1 MCFFN
6 KHKVY
11 LLKKNLQLFFKKS
24 AKCLHLI
31 IALFNDRNN
40 SLKFQPGKLTMGN
53 QNKDENQRIIEISL
67 AGSKYKFKAEDN
79 VKNPKQVQML
89 ILEELKEAQKNIP
102 KSSISSNSMPALII
116 AGLSLSKKYI
126 EAKKKLK
133 NIVDSAL
140 IRLSEIEDKTDQT
153 IEKIVYKDKKEPV
166 IRTIKA
172 NFENTQSLKK
182 DLKEEAS
189 EENKEQN
196 NIDEKQIE
204 KKIPEIFPSQK
215 QAEPI
220 FIRKEQ
226 KPDVVKS
233 KNIYTSKPDTNFLIP
248 PSREQE
254 DIDTQFLKD
263 QARKLEKKLED
274 FSIRGEVKEIAPG
287 PVITTFEYKPAPG
300 IKISKIVNLE
310 NDIALALS
318 ALSVRIVAPIPGK
331 NVIGIEVPN
340 KKREIVRIREII
352 ESEIFDSFK
361 NGLPLCLGKDIDG
374 NPFISDLTRMPHL
387 LIAGATGTGKSV
399 CLNAMI
405 TSLLY
410 KCSPEDVKLLM
421 IDPKRIELS
430 LYNDIPHLITPVVTD
445 MKKATNALNWAV
457 KEMEQR
463 YDLLAM
469 EKVRNIDQYNA
480 ISEEKL
486 PYIVIIIDELAD
498 LMMVSS
504 RDVETAL
511 ARLAQMARASGIH
524 LILATQ
530 RPSVDVL
537 TGVIKAN
544 FPTRISFQVSSK
556 TDSRTILDSNGA
568 EALLGNG
575 DMIFLPPGTSKIRR
589 LHGAYIS
596 EKEVTDVIDFL
607 KTQMEPEY
615 IEDVTEGFETENESY
630 SEEDYD
636 PLYDR
641 AVQFVTSTRQA
652 SISAVQRHLRIG
664 FNRAARIIEY
674 MERDNIVG
682 PAQGSK
688 PREIIAGS
696 FDNI

>member
-1 MCFFN
+1 M
-6 KHKVY
+6 HKI
-11 LLKKNLQLFFKKS
+11 NNTE
-24 AKCLHLI
+24 
-31 IALFNDRNN
+31 ND
-40 SLKFQPGKLTMGN
+40 
-53 QNKDENQRIIEISL
+53 RIIEISL
-67 AGSKYKFKAEDN
+67 SGAKYKFKAEEK
-79 VKNPKQVQML
+79 VKNPKQVEEM
-89 ILEELKEAQKNIP
+89 ILRELHDAFKNIP
-102 KSSISSNSMPALII
+102 KASVSSNSMPALILS
-116 AGLSLSKKYI
+116 GLSISKKYI
-126 EAKKKLK
+126 EARKKYK
-133 NIVDSAL
+133 NIINSAAEKLDSMEKAIDSA
-140 IRLSEIEDKTDQT
+140 
-153 IEKIVYKDKKEPV
+153 IEKTIYKDKKDPV
-166 IRTIKA
+166 IRTQNKSENNYRMPEIQKEENKRPIEIKESA
-172 NFENTQSLKK
+172 IENQSLKEPS
-182 DLKEEAS
+182 LEG
-189 EENKEQN
+189 
-196 NIDEKQIE
+196 
-204 KKIPEIFPSQK
+204 KKIPEKTPVKSEK
-215 QAEPI
+215 EPP
-220 FIRKEQ
+220 
-226 KPDVVKS
+226 KPDVV
-233 KNIYTSKPDTNFLIP
+233 TSKKTYAAKPETVFLIP
-248 PSREQE
+248 PSRETE
-254 DIDTQFLKD
+254 DIDTRFLKE

-352 ESEIFDSFK
+352 ESEIFENFK
-361 NGLPLCLGKDIDG
+361 YGLPLCLGKDIDG
-374 NPFISDLTRMPHL
+374 NPFVSDLSKMPHL

-399 CLNAMI
+399 CLNSMI

-410 KCSPEDVKLLM
+410 KCSPEEVKLLM

-480 ISEEKL
+480 VSEEKL

-556 TDSRTILDSNGA
+556 TDSRTILDTNGA

-575 DMIFLPPGTSKIRR
+575 DMIFLPPGTSKIKR

-607 KTQMEPEY
+607 KSQMEPEY
-615 IEDVTEGFETENESY
+615 IDDVTEAFETENESY
-630 SEEDYD
+630 SDEDYD
-636 PLYDR
+636 PLYDK

-674 MERDNIVG
+674 MEKDSIVG

-688 PREIIAGS
+688 PREVIAGS
-696 FDNI
+696 FDGI

>member
-1 MCFFN
+1 MQSN
-6 KHKVY
+6 
-11 LLKKNLQLFFKKS
+11 NLS
-24 AKCLHLI
+24 DD
-31 IALFNDRNN
+31 N
-40 SLKFQPGKLTMGN
+40 
-53 QNKDENQRIIEISL
+53 RIIEISL
-67 AGSKYKFKAEDN
+67 AGSKYKFKAEDK
-79 VKNPKQVQML
+79 VKNPKQVEGM
-89 ILEELKEAQKNIP
+89 ILKEINRAFNNMP
-102 KSSISSNSMPALII
+102 KSHLTSNAMPALIL
-116 AGLSLSKKYI
+116 AGLSISKKYI
-126 EAKKKLK
+126 EAKIKYENLIDSVTEKL
-133 NIVDSAL
+133 DSLESLA
-140 IRLSEIEDKTDQT
+140 DTT
-153 IEKIVYKDKKEPV
+153 IEKIVFKDKKEPL
-166 IRTIKA
+166 IR
-172 NFENTQSLKK
+172 QSHRK
-182 DLKEEAS
+182 DKEEP
-189 EENKEQN
+189 
-196 NIDEKQIE
+196 I
-204 KKIPEIFPSQK
+204 SQK
-215 QAEPI
+215 QNEDLKNNENNSLVLKNDSPI
-220 FIRKEQ
+220 KETFQSTHIKEKEISEKEGWKIDKKAQ
-226 KPDVVKS
+226 KPSVLKS
-233 KNIYTSKPDTNFLIP
+233 KNSYTARPVADFLIP
-248 PSREQE
+248 PSRETE
-254 DIDTQFLKD
+254 DIDTKFLKD

-274 FSIRGEVKEIAPG
+274 FSIKGEVKEIAPG

-352 ESEIFDSFK
+352 ESEVFETTK
-361 NGLPLCLGKDIDG
+361 GGLPLCLGKDIDG
-374 NPFISDLTRMPHL
+374 NPFVSDLSKMPHL

-399 CLNAMI
+399 CLNSMI

-410 KCSPEDVKLLM
+410 KCSPEEVKLLM

-457 KEMEQR
+457 NEMEQR
-463 YDLLAM
+463 YDLLSM
-469 EKVRNIDQYNA
+469 EKVRNIAQYNA
-480 ISEEKL
+480 VSEEKL

-556 TDSRTILDSNGA
+556 TDSRTILDTNGA

-575 DMIFLPPGTSKIRR
+575 DMIFLPPGTSRIRR

-596 EKEVTDVIDFL
+596 EKEVTNVIDFL
-607 KTQMEPEY
+607 KSQMEPEY
-615 IEDVTEGFETENESY
+615 IDDVTENFETENESY
-630 SEEDYD
+630 PDDDYD

-641 AVQFVTSTRQA
+641 AVQFVTSTRQS

-688 PREIIAGS
+688 PREILAGN
-696 FDNI
+696 FDSI

>member
-1 MCFFN
+1 MQKIN
-6 KHKVY
+6 
-11 LLKKNLQLFFKKS
+11 NTE
-24 AKCLHLI
+24 
-31 IALFNDRNN
+31 ND
-40 SLKFQPGKLTMGN
+40 
-53 QNKDENQRIIEISL
+53 RIIEISL
-67 AGSKYKFKAEDN
+67 SGAKYKFKAEEK
-79 VKNPKQVQML
+79 VKNPKQVEEM
-89 ILEELKEAQKNIP
+89 ILRELHDAFKNIP
-102 KSSISSNSMPALII
+102 KASVSSNSMPALILS
-116 AGLSLSKKYI
+116 GLSISKKYI
-126 EAKKKLK
+126 EARKKYK
-133 NIVDSAL
+133 NIINSAAEKLDSMEKAIDSA
-140 IRLSEIEDKTDQT
+140 
-153 IEKIVYKDKKEPV
+153 IEKTIYKDKKDPV
-166 IRTIKA
+166 IRTQNKSENNYRMPEIQKEENKHPIEIKESA
-172 NFENTQSLKK
+172 IENQSLKEPS
-182 DLKEEAS
+182 LE
-189 EENKEQN
+189 
-196 NIDEKQIE
+196 E
-204 KKIPEIFPSQK
+204 KKITEKTPVKSE
-215 QAEPI
+215 
-220 FIRKEQ
+220 KEVP
-226 KPDVVKS
+226 KPDVL
-233 KNIYTSKPDTNFLIP
+233 TSKKTYTAKPETVFLIP
-248 PSREQE
+248 PSRETE
-254 DIDTQFLKD
+254 DIDTRFLKE

-352 ESEIFDSFK
+352 ESEIFENFK
-361 NGLPLCLGKDIDG
+361 HGLPLCLGKDIDG
-374 NPFISDLTRMPHL
+374 NPFVSDLSKMPHL

-399 CLNAMI
+399 CLNSMI

-480 ISEEKL
+480 VSEEKL

-556 TDSRTILDSNGA
+556 TDSRTILDTNGA

-575 DMIFLPPGTSKIRR
+575 DMIFLPPGTSKIKR

-607 KTQMEPEY
+607 KSQMEPEY
-615 IEDVTEGFETENESY
+615 IDDVTEAFETENESY
-630 SEEDYD
+630 SDEDYD
-636 PLYDR
+636 PLYDK

-674 MERDNIVG
+674 MEKDSIVG

-688 PREIIAGS
+688 PREVIAGS
-696 FDNI
+696 FDGI

>member
-1 MCFFN
+1 M
-6 KHKVY
+6 HK
-11 LLKKNLQLFFKKS
+11 
-24 AKCLHLI
+24 I
-31 IALFNDRNN
+31 NN
-40 SLKFQPGKLTMGN
+40 T
-53 QNKDENQRIIEISL
+53 ENHRIIEISL
-67 AGSKYKFKAEDN
+67 SGAKYKFKAEEK
-79 VKNPKQVQML
+79 VKNPKQVEEM
-89 ILEELKEAQKNIP
+89 ILNELNDAFKNIS
-102 KSSISSNSMPALII
+102 KASVSSNSMPALILS
-116 AGLSLSKKYI
+116 GLSISQKYI
-126 EAKKKLK
+126 EARKKYK
-133 NIVDSAL
+133 NIINSMTEKLDSMEKNLDSA
-140 IRLSEIEDKTDQT
+140 
-153 IEKIVYKDKKEPV
+153 IEKTIYKDKKDLV
-166 IRTIKA
+166 IRTA
-172 NFENTQSLKK
+172 NKPENNYQ
-182 DLKEEAS
+182 
-189 EENKEQN
+189 
-196 NIDEKQIE
+196 
-204 KKIPEIFPSQK
+204 IPEIQKEETKDLIQKEATIENKTSNKPSLEEK
-215 QAEPI
+215 KSPEKADV
-220 FIRKEQ
+220 KKH
-226 KPDVVKS
+226 KPDVV
-233 KNIYTSKPDTNFLIP
+233 TSKRIYSAKPQINFLIP
-248 PSREQE
+248 PSRQTE
-254 DIDTQFLKD
+254 DIDTLFLKE
-263 QARKLEKKLED
+263 QAKKLEKKLED
-274 FSIRGEVKEIAPG
+274 FSIKGEVKEIAPG

-352 ESEIFDSFK
+352 ESEIFENFK
-361 NGLPLCLGKDIDG
+361 YGLPLCLGKDIDG
-374 NPFISDLTRMPHL
+374 NAFVSDLSKMPHL

-399 CLNAMI
+399 CLNSMI

-480 ISEEKL
+480 VSEEKL

-556 TDSRTILDSNGA
+556 TDSRTILDTNGA

-575 DMIFLPPGTSKIRR
+575 DMIFLPPGTSKIKR

-607 KTQMEPEY
+607 KSQMEPEY
-615 IEDVTEGFETENESY
+615 IDDVTEAFETENESY
-630 SEEDYD
+630 SDEDYD
-636 PLYDR
+636 PLYDK

-674 MERDNIVG
+674 MEKDNIVG

-688 PREIIAGS
+688 PREVIAGN
-696 FDNI
+696 FDGI

>member
-1 MCFFN
+1 MQKIN
-6 KHKVY
+6 
-11 LLKKNLQLFFKKS
+11 NTE
-24 AKCLHLI
+24 
-31 IALFNDRNN
+31 ND
-40 SLKFQPGKLTMGN
+40 
-53 QNKDENQRIIEISL
+53 RIIEISL
-67 AGSKYKFKAEDN
+67 SGAKYKFKAEEK
-79 VKNPKQVQML
+79 VKNPKQVEEM
-89 ILEELKEAQKNIP
+89 ILRELHDAFKNIP
-102 KSSISSNSMPALII
+102 KASVSSNSMPALILS
-116 AGLSLSKKYI
+116 GLSISKKYI
-126 EAKKKLK
+126 EARKKYK
-133 NIVDSAL
+133 NIINSAAEKLDSMEKAIDSA
-140 IRLSEIEDKTDQT
+140 
-153 IEKIVYKDKKEPV
+153 IEKTIYKDKKDPV
-166 IRTIKA
+166 IRIQNKSENNYRMPEIPKEENKHPIEIKEPA
-172 NFENTQSLKK
+172 IENQSLKEPS
-182 DLKEEAS
+182 LE
-189 EENKEQN
+189 
-196 NIDEKQIE
+196 E
-204 KKIPEIFPSQK
+204 KKIPEKTPVKS
-215 QAEPI
+215 E
-220 FIRKEQ
+220 KEAP
-226 KPDVVKS
+226 KPDVV
-233 KNIYTSKPDTNFLIP
+233 TSKKTYAAKPETVFLIP
-248 PSREQE
+248 PSRETE
-254 DIDTQFLKD
+254 DIDTRFLKE

-352 ESEIFDSFK
+352 ESEIFENFK
-361 NGLPLCLGKDIDG
+361 YGLPLCLGKDIDG
-374 NPFISDLTRMPHL
+374 NPFVSDLSKMPHL

-399 CLNAMI
+399 CLNSMI

-410 KCSPEDVKLLM
+410 KCSPEEVKLLM

-480 ISEEKL
+480 VSEEKL

-556 TDSRTILDSNGA
+556 TDSRTILDTNGA

-575 DMIFLPPGTSKIRR
+575 DMIFLPPGTSKIKR

-607 KTQMEPEY
+607 KSQMEPEY
-615 IEDVTEGFETENESY
+615 IDDVTEAFETENESY
-630 SEEDYD
+630 SDEDYD
-636 PLYDR
+636 PLYDK

-674 MERDNIVG
+674 MEKDSIVG

-688 PREIIAGS
+688 PREVIAGS
-696 FDNI
+696 FDGI

>member
-1 MCFFN
+1 
-6 KHKVY
+6 
-11 LLKKNLQLFFKKS
+11 
-24 AKCLHLI
+24 
-31 IALFNDRNN
+31 
-40 SLKFQPGKLTMGN
+40 
-53 QNKDENQRIIEISL
+53 
-67 AGSKYKFKAEDN
+67 
-79 VKNPKQVQML
+79 
-89 ILEELKEAQKNIP
+89 
-102 KSSISSNSMPALII
+102 
-116 AGLSLSKKYI
+116 
-126 EAKKKLK
+126 
-133 NIVDSAL
+133 
-140 IRLSEIEDKTDQT
+140 
-153 IEKIVYKDKKEPV
+153 
-166 IRTIKA
+166 
-172 NFENTQSLKK
+172 
-182 DLKEEAS
+182 
-189 EENKEQN
+189 
-196 NIDEKQIE
+196 
-204 KKIPEIFPSQK
+204 
-215 QAEPI
+215 
-220 FIRKEQ
+220 
-226 KPDVVKS
+226 
-233 KNIYTSKPDTNFLIP
+233 
-248 PSREQE
+248 
-254 DIDTQFLKD
+254 
-263 QARKLEKKLED
+263 
-274 FSIRGEVKEIAPG
+274 
-287 PVITTFEYKPAPG
+287 
-300 IKISKIVNLE
+300 
-310 NDIALALS
+310 
-318 ALSVRIVAPIPGK
+318 
-331 NVIGIEVPN
+331 
-340 KKREIVRIREII
+340 
-352 ESEIFDSFK
+352 
-361 NGLPLCLGKDIDG
+361 
-374 NPFISDLTRMPHL
+374 
-387 LIAGATGTGKSV
+387 
-399 CLNAMI
+399 MI

-480 ISEEKL
+480 VSEEKL

-556 TDSRTILDSNGA
+556 TDSRTILDTNGA

-575 DMIFLPPGTSKIRR
+575 DMIFLPPGTSKIKR

-607 KTQMEPEY
+607 KSQMEPEY
-615 IEDVTEGFETENESY
+615 IDDVTEAFETENESY
-630 SEEDYD
+630 SDEDYD
-636 PLYDR
+636 PLYDK

-674 MERDNIVG
+674 MEKDNIVG

-688 PREIIAGS
+688 PREVIAGN
-696 FDNI
+696 FDGI

>member
-1 MCFFN
+1 MQKIN
-6 KHKVY
+6 
-11 LLKKNLQLFFKKS
+11 NTE
-24 AKCLHLI
+24 
-31 IALFNDRNN
+31 ND
-40 SLKFQPGKLTMGN
+40 
-53 QNKDENQRIIEISL
+53 RIIEISL
-67 AGSKYKFKAEDN
+67 SGAKYKFKAEEK
-79 VKNPKQVQML
+79 VKNPKQVEEM
-89 ILEELKEAQKNIP
+89 ILRELHDAFKNIP
-102 KSSISSNSMPALII
+102 KASVSSNSMPALILS
-116 AGLSLSKKYI
+116 GLSISKKYI
-126 EAKKKLK
+126 EARKKYK
-133 NIVDSAL
+133 NIINSAAEKLDSMETAIDSA
-140 IRLSEIEDKTDQT
+140 
-153 IEKIVYKDKKEPV
+153 IEKTIYKDKKEPV
-166 IRTIKA
+166 IRTQNKSENNYRMPEIQKEENKHPIEIKEPA
-172 NFENTQSLKK
+172 IENQSLKEPS
-182 DLKEEAS
+182 LE
-189 EENKEQN
+189 
-196 NIDEKQIE
+196 E
-204 KKIPEIFPSQK
+204 KKIPEKTPVKS
-215 QAEPI
+215 E
-220 FIRKEQ
+220 KEAP
-226 KPDVVKS
+226 KPDVV
-233 KNIYTSKPDTNFLIP
+233 TSKKTYAAKPETVFLIP
-248 PSREQE
+248 PSRETE
-254 DIDTQFLKD
+254 DIDTRFLKE

-352 ESEIFDSFK
+352 ESEIFENFK
-361 NGLPLCLGKDIDG
+361 YGLPLCLGKDIDG
-374 NPFISDLTRMPHL
+374 NPFVSDLSKMPHL

-399 CLNAMI
+399 CLNSMI

-410 KCSPEDVKLLM
+410 KCSPEEVKLLM

-480 ISEEKL
+480 VSEEKL

-556 TDSRTILDSNGA
+556 TDSRTILDTNGA

-575 DMIFLPPGTSKIRR
+575 DMIFLPPGTSKIKR

-607 KTQMEPEY
+607 KSQMEPEY
-615 IEDVTEGFETENESY
+615 IDDVTEAFETENESY
-630 SEEDYD
+630 SDEDYD
-636 PLYDR
+636 PLYDK

-674 MERDNIVG
+674 MEKDSIVG

-688 PREIIAGS
+688 PREVIAGS
-696 FDNI
+696 FDGI

>member
-1 MCFFN
+1 MQKIN
-6 KHKVY
+6 
-11 LLKKNLQLFFKKS
+11 NTE
-24 AKCLHLI
+24 
-31 IALFNDRNN
+31 ND
-40 SLKFQPGKLTMGN
+40 
-53 QNKDENQRIIEISL
+53 RIIEISL
-67 AGSKYKFKAEDN
+67 SGAKYKFKAEEK
-79 VKNPKQVQML
+79 VKNPKQVEEM
-89 ILEELKEAQKNIP
+89 ILRELHDAFKNIP
-102 KSSISSNSMPALII
+102 KASVSSNSMPALILS
-116 AGLSLSKKYI
+116 GLSISKKYI
-126 EAKKKLK
+126 EARKKYK
-133 NIVDSAL
+133 NIINSAAEKLDSMETAIDSA
-140 IRLSEIEDKTDQT
+140 
-153 IEKIVYKDKKEPV
+153 IEKNIYKDKKEPV
-166 IRTIKA
+166 IRTQNKSENNYRMPEIQKEENKHPIEIKEPA
-172 NFENTQSLKK
+172 IENQSLKEPS
-182 DLKEEAS
+182 LE
-189 EENKEQN
+189 
-196 NIDEKQIE
+196 E
-204 KKIPEIFPSQK
+204 KKIPEKTPVKS
-215 QAEPI
+215 E
-220 FIRKEQ
+220 KEAP
-226 KPDVVKS
+226 KPDVV
-233 KNIYTSKPDTNFLIP
+233 TSKKTYAAKPETVFLIP
-248 PSREQE
+248 PSRETE
-254 DIDTQFLKD
+254 DIDTRFLKE

-352 ESEIFDSFK
+352 ESEIFENFK
-361 NGLPLCLGKDIDG
+361 YGLPLCLGKDIDG
-374 NPFISDLTRMPHL
+374 NPFVSDLSKMPHL

-399 CLNAMI
+399 CLNSMI

-410 KCSPEDVKLLM
+410 KCSPEEVKLLM

-480 ISEEKL
+480 VSEEKL

-556 TDSRTILDSNGA
+556 TDSRTILDTNGA

-575 DMIFLPPGTSKIRR
+575 DMIFLPPGTSKIKR

-607 KTQMEPEY
+607 KSQMEPEY
-615 IEDVTEGFETENESY
+615 IDDVTEAFETENESY
-630 SEEDYD
+630 SDEDYD
-636 PLYDR
+636 PLYDK

-674 MERDNIVG
+674 MEKDSIVG

-688 PREIIAGS
+688 PREVIAGS
-696 FDNI
+696 FDGI

>member
-1 MCFFN
+1 M
-6 KHKVY
+6 HK
-11 LLKKNLQLFFKKS
+11 
-24 AKCLHLI
+24 I
-31 IALFNDRNN
+31 NN
-40 SLKFQPGKLTMGN
+40 T
-53 QNKDENQRIIEISL
+53 ENHRIIEISL
-67 AGSKYKFKAEDN
+67 SGAKYKFKAEEK
-79 VKNPKQVQML
+79 VKNPKQVEEM
-89 ILEELKEAQKNIP
+89 ILNELNDAFKNIS
-102 KSSISSNSMPALII
+102 KASVSSNSMPALILS
-116 AGLSLSKKYI
+116 GLSISKKYI
-126 EAKKKLK
+126 EARKKYK
-133 NIVDSAL
+133 NIINSMTEKLDSMEKNLDSA
-140 IRLSEIEDKTDQT
+140 
-153 IEKIVYKDKKEPV
+153 IEKTIYKDKKDLV
-166 IRTIKA
+166 IRTA
-172 NFENTQSLKK
+172 NKPENNYQ
-182 DLKEEAS
+182 
-189 EENKEQN
+189 
-196 NIDEKQIE
+196 
-204 KKIPEIFPSQK
+204 IPEIQKEETKDLIQKEATIENKTSNKPSLEEK
-215 QAEPI
+215 KSPEKADV
-220 FIRKEQ
+220 KKH
-226 KPDVVKS
+226 KPDVV
-233 KNIYTSKPDTNFLIP
+233 TSKRIYSAKPQINFLIP
-248 PSREQE
+248 PSRQTE
-254 DIDTQFLKD
+254 DIDTLFLKE
-263 QARKLEKKLED
+263 QAKKLEKKLED
-274 FSIRGEVKEIAPG
+274 FSIKGEVKEIAPG

-352 ESEIFDSFK
+352 ESEIFENFK
-361 NGLPLCLGKDIDG
+361 YGLPLCLGKDIDG
-374 NPFISDLTRMPHL
+374 NAFVSDLSKMPHL

-399 CLNAMI
+399 CLNSMI

-480 ISEEKL
+480 VSEEKL

-556 TDSRTILDSNGA
+556 TDSRTILDTNGA

-575 DMIFLPPGTSKIRR
+575 DMIFLPPGTSKIKR

-607 KTQMEPEY
+607 KSQMEPEY
-615 IEDVTEGFETENESY
+615 IDDVTEAFETENESY
-630 SEEDYD
+630 SDEDYD
-636 PLYDR
+636 PLYDK

-674 MERDNIVG
+674 MEKDNIVG

-688 PREIIAGS
+688 PREVIAGN
-696 FDNI
+696 FDGI

>member
-1 MCFFN
+1 
-6 KHKVY
+6 
-11 LLKKNLQLFFKKS
+11 
-24 AKCLHLI
+24 
-31 IALFNDRNN
+31 
-40 SLKFQPGKLTMGN
+40 MGN

-67 AGSKYKFKAEDN
+67 SGSKYKFKAEDN

-133 NIVDSAL
+133 NIVDSSL

-166 IRTIKA
+166 IRTIKE
-172 NFENTQSLKK
+172 NFENTLCLKE

-189 EENKEQN
+189 EEKKEQN

-204 KKIPEIFPSQK
+204 KKMPEIFPSQK

-220 FIRKEQ
+220 FIKKEQ

-233 KNIYTSKPDTNFLIP
+233 KKIYTASPDINFLIP
-248 PSREQE
+248 PSRQLE
-254 DIDTQFLKD
+254 DIDTKFLKD

-463 YDLLAM
+463 YDLLAI

-630 SEEDYD
+630 SDEDYD

>member
-1 MCFFN
+1 
-6 KHKVY
+6 
-11 LLKKNLQLFFKKS
+11 
-24 AKCLHLI
+24 
-31 IALFNDRNN
+31 
-40 SLKFQPGKLTMGN
+40 MGN
-53 QNKDENQRIIEISL
+53 QNKDENERIIEISL
-67 AGSKYKFKAEDN
+67 SGAKYKFKAEDK
-79 VKNPKQVQML
+79 VKNPKQVEAMIL
-89 ILEELKEAQKNIP
+89 AELEESLKQIP
-102 KSSISSNSMPALII
+102 KASISSNSLPALII
-116 AGLSLSKKYI
+116 SGLSISKKYI
-126 EAKKKLK
+126 EAKKKHRSLIDCALTK
-133 NIVDSAL
+133 ISKLEESA
-140 IRLSEIEDKTDQT
+140 DNA
-153 IEKIVYKDKKEPV
+153 IEKIVYKDKKDPV
-166 IRTIKA
+166 IRTISTNNPPPA
-172 NFENTQSLKK
+172 TIEEPLTENIKQTETLQTY
-182 DLKEEAS
+182 DAAREPEEKN
-189 EENKEQN
+189 EYQKPIEQN
-196 NIDEKQIE
+196 NIDV
-204 KKIPEIFPSQK
+204 
-215 QAEPI
+215 
-220 FIRKEQ
+220 Q

-352 ESEIFDSFK
+352 ESDIFNSSK

-374 NPFISDLTRMPHL
+374 NPFISDLTKMPHL

-556 TDSRTILDSNGA
+556 TDSRTILDANGA

-615 IEDVTEGFETENESY
+615 IDDVTEAFETENESY
-630 SEEDYD
+630 SDEDYD
-636 PLYDR
+636 PLYDK